1 MKKTL
6 LIAAATLM
14 GAAAPAL
21 ASGYAFED
29 VDADSNGE
37 VSLTEI
43 QAVAPDLT
51 ATRFDTFDHDDDG
64 ALSETEFEVWTMSLP
79 GEAEIEADAELDA
92 DAESVTDEPH
102 A

>member
-14 GAAAPAL
+14 GAAAPAF
-21 ASGYAFED
+21 ASNISFED

-43 QAVAPDLT
+43 QAVAPDVT
-51 ATRFDTFDHDDDG
+51 ESRFDTFDHDDDG

-79 GEAEIEADAELDA
+79 GEAAVEADAEA
-92 DAESVTDEPH
+92 DAETVMDEPH

>member
-6 LIAAATLM
+6 LIAAATLF
-14 GAAAPAL
+14 GAATPAM
-21 ASGYAFED
+21 AATITFEE

-43 QAVAPDLT
+43 QAVAPDVT
-51 ATRFDTFDHDDDG
+51 EDRFDTFDHDDDG
-64 ALSETEFEVWTMSLP
+64 ALSETEFRVWTMSLP
-79 GEAEIEADAELDA
+79 GEPEAEAEVETEAE
-92 DAESVTDEPH
+92 TMMDEPQ